1 MSAIPIII
9 FILMCLMLPAILLVD
24 PIARPI
30 LERRLGRVL
39 RAHQD
44 ELARFEGDPT
54 APPKSDEGPATLTA
68 EVMRTSRYGPP
79 KPVVELVQTFAAPI
93 LAILRATARDD
104 LESVTAYLAPSVL
117 RHLQAEPNRLPAV
130 VYLLGPGN
138 RASFPDYQVQQA
150 LIMGKDNALVE
161 TWTLVRRK
169 RLILC
174 RICGGSVSGAFGEK
188 CATCA
193 SPCDGFEAGWL
204 VLEIPSLSGD
214 KVQPG

>member
-1 MSAIPIII
+1 MSGIPIII
-9 FILMCLMLPAILLVD
+9 FVLMCLMLPAILLVD

-30 LERRLGRVL
+30 LARRLGRVL
-39 RAHQD
+39 RAHQE
-44 ELARFEGDPT
+44 ELARLEGDPT
-54 APPKSDEGPATLTA
+54 APPKSDYSPETLTA
-68 EVMRTSRYGPP
+68 EVMRTSGYGAP
-79 KPVVELVQTFAAPI
+79 KPVVELVETFAAPI
-93 LAILRATARDD
+93 LAILRARARGD

-117 RHLQAEPNRLPAV
+117 RHLQAEPSRLPAV

-138 RASFPDYQVQQA
+138 RASFPDFQVQQG
-150 LIMGKDNALVE
+150 LIMGKDNAIDE

-174 RICGGSVSGAFGEK
+174 RICGASVSGAFGEK

-214 KVQPG
+214 RVQPG